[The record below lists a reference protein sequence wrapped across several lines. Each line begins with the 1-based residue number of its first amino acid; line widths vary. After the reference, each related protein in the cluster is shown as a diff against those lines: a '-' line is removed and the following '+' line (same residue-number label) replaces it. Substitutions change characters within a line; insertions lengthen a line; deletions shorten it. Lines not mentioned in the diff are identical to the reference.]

1 MTPPS
6 LFMNVIDGAM
16 DRLLFGLGGLK
27 ALSGFYL
34 AGGTALAL
42 QLGHRTSVDL
52 DLFRREEWSVEVA
65 TNALAGLGGVE
76 VELVDSGT
84 LWARVD
90 DIRVSLFHYPYRLV
104 GELVPAPW
112 GVPLA
117 SLLDIACMKL
127 VAVSQRGSRKDFVDL
142 YFLARSGIAPR
153 DALVA
158 LAQKAVG
165 VTFNPVHI
173 ARSLAYFEDAE
184 AEPDPAMLSPYDWP
198 EIRRFFL
205 SEARDILRGS
215 GAADI

>member
-1 MTPPS
+1 MPS
-6 LFMNVIDGAM
+6 GLFLNVIDGAM
-16 DRLLFGLGGLK
+16 ERLLSGLGRLK
-27 ALSGFYL
+27 ALTGFYL
-34 AGGTALAL
+34 AGGTGLAL
-42 QLGHRTSVDL
+42 QLGHRKSVDL
-52 DLFRREEWSVEVA
+52 DLFREEEWSIEAA
-65 TNALAGLGGVE
+65 TTALAGLGGVE
-76 VELVDSGT
+76 VELVDRGT
-84 LWARVD
+84 LWVRVD
-90 DIRVSLFHYPYRLV
+90 DVRVSLFHYPYRLV
-104 GELVPAPW
+104 GELVTGPW

-127 VAVSQRGSRKDFVDL
+127 VALSQRGSRKDFVDL
-142 YFLARSGIAPR
+142 YFLARTGVGPR

-205 SEARDILRGS
+205 SEAREMLRGS
-215 GAADI
+215 GVGDI